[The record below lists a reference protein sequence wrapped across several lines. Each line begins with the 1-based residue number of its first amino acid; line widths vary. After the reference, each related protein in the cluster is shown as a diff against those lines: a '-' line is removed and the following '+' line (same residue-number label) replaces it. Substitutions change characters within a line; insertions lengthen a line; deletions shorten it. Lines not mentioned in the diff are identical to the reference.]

1 MWAIVGL
8 GNPGRK
14 YSRTRHNIGFMVIEA
29 LASKYRIPLKG
40 RAGTYIYGK
49 GLIEDVEAILIEP
62 VTFMNQSGIAVKALL
77 KTHGLTEK
85 TLIIIHD
92 DIDMEPGRLR
102 VRAKGSSGGH
112 RGVQSIIDIIGT
124 RNFIRLK
131 IGVGRSSEIP
141 PEEFVLE
148 PFRAEEKEIIKES
161 IERAVDALTL
171 ILTNGI
177 DATMNRLIRK

>member
-40 RAGTYIYGK
+40 RAENYIYGK
-49 GLIEDVEAILIEP
+49 GSIEDVEAILIEP
-62 VTFMNQSGIAVKALL
+62 VTFMNKSGIAVKALL
-77 KTHGLTEK
+77 KTYGLAEK
-85 TLIIIHD
+85 NLIIIHD

-124 RNFIRLK
+124 KNFIRLK
-131 IGVGRSSEIP
+131 IGIGRSSEIP

-148 PFRAEEKEIIKES
+148 PFKAEEKEIIKES
-161 IERAVDALTL
+161 IERVVDAITF
-171 ILTNGI
+171 ILTHGI
-177 DATMNRLIRK
+177 DAAMNKLN